1 MPRSPK
7 VGKPRCCHSQFALA
21 LIALKA
27 GLSASGIRQVSDF
40 AGTFR
45 RQHQQDHDFN
55 EVRML

>member
-1 MPRSPK
+1 
-7 VGKPRCCHSQFALA
+7 V
-21 LIALKA
+21 IALKA